1 MLDDPEGCIL
11 CNLVAATRCVLE
23 GVEVAG
29 IPIIEG
35 ALLLQVLDDA
45 QREEL
50 PLDVRDRGAD
60 VRGRG
65 EPRHDLA
72 QQRCALAR
80 VERRVGGSG
89 ALTISGAGRF
99 AGAGLFVA
107 AGRFVGVL
115 AAGVLAA
122 RLTGF
127 FSVTIMIL

>member
-1 MLDDPEGCIL
+1 
-11 CNLVAATRCVLE
+11 V
-23 GVEVAG
+23 
-29 IPIIEG
+29 
-35 ALLLQVLDDA
+35 
-45 QREEL
+45 
-50 PLDVRDRGAD
+50 
-60 VRGRG
+60 
-65 EPRHDLA
+65 
-72 QQRCALAR
+72 AR